1 MDNLLIKLKEKLTSR
16 KSLIENTTCD
26 YSIFEKNCYN
36 HEYNQL
42 LENFINQLEETYN
55 LIGLDVYKYEK
66 SFNYI
71 TKEEYDK
78 KVEED
83 KYYHILNPLKK
94 DSILFT
100 EELYEEFK
108 IVYCKFLIKRYNE
121 DILSSFRGSISTSDF
136 YNAVERTRNKA
147 KLEFIDSLN
156 DIISKFI

>member
-1 MDNLLIKLKEKLTSR
+1 MDNLIIKLKENLTSR
-16 KSLIENTTCD
+16 KSLIKNTTCD

-36 HEYNQL
+36 HEYNQV
-42 LENFINQLEETYN
+42 LEVFINHLEETYN

-83 KYYHILNPLKK
+83 KYYHNFNPIEK
-94 DSILFT
+94 DSIFFT

-108 IVYCKFLIKRYNE
+108 IVYCKFLIKRCNE
-121 DILSSFRGSISTSDF
+121 DILNSLRGSISTSDF
-136 YNAVERTRNKA
+136 YNAVERTRIKG
-147 KLEFIDSLN
+147 KIKFTDSLN
-156 DIISKFI
+156 NIIIFN

>member
-16 KSLIENTTCD
+16 KSLIKDTVCD
-26 YSIFEKNCYN
+26 YNQFEKNCYN
-36 HEYNQL
+36 QEYTKL
-42 LENFINQLEETYN
+42 LETFISHLEETYN

-83 KYYHILNPLKK
+83 KYYHNFNPIEK
-94 DSILFT
+94 DSIFFT

-108 IVYCKFLIKRYNE
+108 IVYCKFLIKRCNE
-121 DILSSFRGSISTSDF
+121 DILNSLRGSISTSDF
-136 YNAVERTRNKA
+136 YNAVERTRIKG
-147 KLEFIDSLN
+147 KMDFIDLLM
-156 DIISKFI
+156 IL

>member
-16 KSLIENTTCD
+16 KSLIKDTVCD
-26 YSIFEKNCYN
+26 YNQFEKNCYN
-36 HEYNQL
+36 QEYTKL
-42 LENFINQLEETYN
+42 LETFISHLEETYN

-83 KYYHILNPLKK
+83 KYYHNFNPIEK
-94 DSILFT
+94 DSIFFT

-108 IVYCKFLIKRYNE
+108 IVYCKFLIKRCNE
-121 DILSSFRGSISTSDF
+121 DILNSLHQ
-136 YNAVERTRNKA
+136 K
-147 KLEFIDSLN
+147 KL
-156 DIISKFI
+156 

>member
-1 MDNLLIKLKEKLTSR
+1 MDNLIIKLKGKLT
-16 KSLIENTTCD
+16 KSKALIKDTACD
-26 YSIFEKNCYN
+26 YNQFERNCYN
-36 HEYNQL
+36 QEYTQL
-42 LENFINQLEETYN
+42 LEIFIKHLEETYN

-71 TKEEYDK
+71 TKEGFDK

-83 KYYHILNPLKK
+83 KYYHNFNPIKK

-108 IVYCKFLIKRYNE
+108 YDYCKFFIKRCNE
-121 DILSSFRGSISTSDF
+121 DISNSLRGSISTSYF

-147 KLEFIDSLN
+147 NIEIIGLLD
-156 DIISKFI
+156 DIINKFI

>member
-42 LENFINQLEETYN
+42 LENFINQLEKTYN

-83 KYYHILNPLKK
+83 KYYHIWNPLKK

-121 DILSSFRGSISTSDF
+121 DILSSFRDSISTSDF

-147 KLEFIDSLN
+147 KLEFIEMCKTSIPLG
-156 DIISKFI
+156 

>member
-1 MDNLLIKLKEKLTSR
+1 MDNLIIKLKENLTSR
-16 KSLIENTTCD
+16 KSLIKNTTCD

-36 HEYNQL
+36 HEYNQV
-42 LENFINQLEETYN
+42 LEVFINHLEETYN
-55 LIGLDVYKYEK
+55 LIGLYVYKYEK

-83 KYYHILNPLKK
+83 KYYHNFNSIKK

-108 IVYCKFLIKRYNE
+108 IAYCNFLIKRYTE
-121 DILSSFRGSISTSDF
+121 HILSSFGGSISTSDF
-136 YNAVERTRNKA
+136 YNAVERTRNKV
-147 KLEFIDSLN
+147 KLEFIGLLN
-156 DIISKFI
+156 DVIDKFI